1 MPNILGGPKQWR
13 NWTERGYHQM
23 PIVMNTTEKKTKV
36 MKIKLTSLC

>member
-23 PIVMNTTEKKTKV
+23 PIVMNTTEKKQKWR
-36 MKIKLTSLC
+36 KSS